1 MNAQRCTLPLV
12 LIALIYSVSV
22 SISSSQNLSQNLTD
36 EWEEKTT
43 ELLAKLQEAVADDLV
58 VDANL
63 RRRLVGHYQLAPD
76 FIFDVRDRDG
86 RLMVGI
92 TNQPTQEVFPNSPSL
107 WSYRG
112 IDATLEFKLTKTGP
126 AKSLVLHQNGI
137 EQTARRLPE
146 KKRYPKRSP
155 FTGVRWEKREP
166 VVKIDEQWYKLIS
179 LDGIT
184 AKKIV
189 AFSRRNFRNKWQK
202 RFEEDIVE
210 LLSRM
215 GHPPQ
220 DAVTLVV
227 QSLKSDQ
234 TQTLEDVPMT
244 EANRRVIWAAANSRA
259 SGGSKPSEDLEF
271 DASDLA
277 IDEKLRSRLAGRY
290 QLNPSSIIDVFDRDG
305 QLMVGATNQANL
317 EVDPDSPTR
326 WSCRAVKA
334 MLEFKL
340 TETGPAES
348 LVLHQSGAKQTAHR
362 IRNDLAIDANLRRRL
377 IGRYQLAPDFIFDV
391 RDRDGHM
398 MVGITNQSTQEVYP
412 DSPTRW
418 SYRGVDATL
427 EFKISKTGRA
437 KSLILHQNDAK
448 QVARRIN

>member
-1 MNAQRCTLPLV
+1 MNGQRCSLPLV
-12 LIALIYSVSV
+12 LLALNYWFSVPIA
-22 SISSSQNLSQNLTD
+22 LSQNLTD
-36 EWEEKTT
+36 EWDEKTT
-43 ELLAKLQEAVADDLV
+43 ESIAGHQDEVSDDLV
-58 VDANL
+58 IDANL
-63 RRRLVGHYQLAPD
+63 RRRLVGRYQLAPD

-86 RLMVGI
+86 HLMVGI
-92 TNQPTQEVFPNSPSL
+92 TNQQTQEVFPNSPRL

-112 IDATLEFKLTKTGP
+112 IDATLEFKLTKIGP

-146 KKRYPKRSP
+146 SKNYPKRSP
-155 FTGVRWEKREP
+155 FTGVRWEGREP

-179 LDGIT
+179 LDGIA

-189 AFSRRNFRNKWQK
+189 AFSRRNFKNKWQK

-220 DAVTLVV
+220 DAVTLFV
-227 QSLKSDQ
+227 QSLKSKQ

-244 EANRRVIWAAANSRA
+244 EENRRVIWTTANSRA
-259 SGGSKPSEDLEF
+259 SVESEPGEDLKY

-277 IDEKLRSRLAGRY
+277 IDEKLRGRLVGRY
-290 QLNPSSIIDVFDRDG
+290 RLNPSFTFDVFDRDG

-317 EVDPDSPTR
+317 EVHPDSPTR
-326 WSCRAVKA
+326 WSCPAVDA
-334 MLEFKL
+334 TLEFML
-340 TETGPAES
+340 TESGPAKS
-348 LVLHQSGAKQTAHR
+348 LVLHQSGDKRTAHR
-362 IRNDLAIDANLRRRL
+362 IKNDLAVDANLRRRL
-377 IGRYQLAPDFIFDV
+377 VGRYQLAPDFIFDV
-391 RDRDGHM
+391 RDRDGRI

-427 EFKISKTGRA
+427 EFKMTKTGPA

-448 QVARRIN
+448 QIARRVK